1 MARITD
7 NTAESPLILSFSPW
21 EKGPLNRARRLR
33 WRPLSHGERDRVRGG
48 TLDPYAKAPAHPAT
62 LMAVIMLGEP
72 GHGVLRSSDSWP
84 GWNER
89 ALNHHDRQAKRAR
102 RLDLGDG
109 GIAAGVL
116 GQNNLNAV
124 IAEKLDVVLRR
135 EGAARLN
142 EDDVRQSEGRGG
154 QIDQAYNVSVL
165 RRGLQ
170 LGEGEAAD
178 PAENLPGLGA
188 NRLDS
193 GGHIRR
199 KRPIVAG
206 LGLPGR
212 SFDGKQR
219 RAGGRS
225 RFDGVAAHLRGKGM
239 RRVHQH
245 IDPLV
250 AQIADEPFDAA
261 KPAASR
267 RDRLGARRGSPAG
280 EGKRGIETAVPGEQP
295 CKRARFRGAPKEK
308 NAHGSR

>member
-1 MARITD
+1 MRGETLAS
-7 NTAESPLILSFSPW
+7 NAATAAHL
-21 EKGPLNRARRLR
+21 
-33 WRPLSHGERDRVRGG
+33 
-48 TLDPYAKAPAHPAT
+48 PA
-62 LMAVIMLGEP
+62 LMAIGIMAGQP
-72 GHGVLRSSDSWP
+72 AQGVFHRRNRWP
-84 GWNER
+84 GRNER

-102 RLDLGDG
+102 CLDLGDG
-109 GIAAGVL
+109 GIAAGVFR
-116 GQNNLNAV
+116 QNNLDAMLPEQAD
-124 IAEKLDVVLRR
+124 IILRR

-154 QIDQAYNVSVL
+154 QIDQADDVGVL

-193 GGHIRR
+193 GGHIWR

-206 LGLPGR
+206 PKLPGR
-212 SFDGKQR
+212 SFDREQR

-225 RFDGVAAHLRGKGM
+225 RFDGMAAHLRGEGV
-239 RRVHQH
+239 RGIHQH
-245 IDPLV
+245 LNALV
-250 AQIADEPFDAA
+250 PKIADEPFDAA

-280 EGKRGIETAVPGEQP
+280 EGKRGIEMAVPGEQP

>member
-1 MARITD
+1 MTD
-7 NTAESPLILSFSPW
+7 YTTESPLILSFSPW

-33 WRPLSHGERDRVRGG
+33 WRPLSHGERDRVRGV
-48 TLDPYAKAPAHPAT
+48 TVDPYAKAPAHPAT

-72 GHGVLRSSDSWP
+72 CHGLFRRRNRWP

-102 RLDLGDG
+102 RFDLGDG
-109 GIAAGVL
+109 GIAAGVFR
-116 GQNNLNAV
+116 QNNLDAV
-124 IAEKLDVVLRR
+124 LAEQPDVVLRR

-142 EDDVRQSEGRGG
+142 EDDVRQSERRGG
-154 QIDQAYNVSVL
+154 QINQAYNVGVL

-193 GGHIRR
+193 GGHIWR

-206 LGLPGR
+206 PKLPGR
-212 SFDGKQR
+212 SFDREQR

-225 RFDGVAAHLRGKGM
+225 RFDGMAAHLRGEGV
-239 RRVHQH
+239 RGIHQH
-245 IDPLV
+245 LNALV
-250 AQIADEPFDAA
+250 PKIADEPFDAA

-280 EGKRGIETAVPGEQP
+280 EGKRGIEMAVPGEQP

-308 NAHGSR
+308 YAHGSR